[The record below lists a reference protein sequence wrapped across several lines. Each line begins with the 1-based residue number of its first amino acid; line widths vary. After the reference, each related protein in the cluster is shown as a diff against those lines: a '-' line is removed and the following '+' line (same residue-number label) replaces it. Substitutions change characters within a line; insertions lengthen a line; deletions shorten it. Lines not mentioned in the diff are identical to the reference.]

1 MTAVLLAILTITVI
15 GLPLTLAVD
24 RAARGTRLLGLAFL
38 YGSAAVM
45 YALMLLSLVHIQWT
59 ALAAGIVLIVVAV
72 IAWLVVRWQ
81 GRSAQNP
88 QGAPPLASAHRPHL
102 LDVIT
107 LLLLGAYGSYIT
119 VASPWEWDYWA
130 IWGLKARVFL
140 EHGGLDWSWLGNP
153 WNAFAHPDYP
163 VLLPFNYD
171 FACLLNGA
179 WDDRWFG
186 LLFLAWALAAL
197 LIVRSLVAEEGKPWV
212 AAAATAASAIIAMS
226 TYAGMAEGTL
236 IAFAATGL
244 LYQRRALDDA
254 RARPADQWHAAIL
267 LGLAA
272 NCKNEGIA
280 LLVATA
286 IATVVADPRRW
297 RRVLALWPAVA
308 LLAPW
313 MLLRATHALPTDL
326 ASGDL
331 LARFI
336 DRVAHTGAI
345 FIELRRVLV
354 DSWSWFFL
362 IAGFAL
368 VPHSVRRERFIVTV
382 TFVQLAFFVATY
394 FVTPHDFTW
403 HIVTSW
409 QRLTRQ
415 VQIPITVVC
424 VLLLAQFVV
433 RGEDAPNAEARPDQL

>member
-1 MTAVLLAILTITVI
+1 MTAVLLAILAITVI
-15 GLPLTLAVD
+15 GLPLTIAVD
-24 RAARGTRLLGLAFL
+24 RTARGARLLGLAFL

-45 YALMLLSLVHIQWT
+45 YALMLLSLVRIPWT
-59 ALAAGIVLIVVAV
+59 ALAAGTTLIVFAS

-81 GRSAQNP
+81 RRRALNP
-88 QGAPPLASAHRPHL
+88 QEAPLPLTQRPHL
-102 LDVIT
+102 FDVIT
-107 LLLLGAYGSYIT
+107 LLLLGAYGAYIT

-130 IWGLKARVFL
+130 IWGLKARVFF
-140 EHGGLDWSWLGNP
+140 EHGGIDWSWLGNR
-153 WNAFAHPDYP
+153 WNEFAHPDYP
-163 VLLPFNYD
+163 LLVPFNYD

-186 LLFLAWALAAL
+186 LLLIAWALAAL
-197 LIVRSLVAEEGKPWV
+197 LIVRSLAADEAKPWA
-212 AAAATAASAIIAMS
+212 AAAATAASAILAMS
-226 TYAGMAEGTL
+226 NYAGMAEGAL

-280 LLVATA
+280 LLAATA
-286 IATVVADPRRW
+286 IATVAADPRRW
-297 RRVLALWPAVA
+297 RRVLALWPAAA

-331 LARFI
+331 LARFA
-336 DRVAHTGAI
+336 DRVAHAGAL
-345 FIELRRVLV
+345 FTVLRHALV
-354 DSWSWFFL
+354 DGWSWLVL
-362 IAGFAL
+362 IAGFAI
-368 VPHSVRRERFIVTV
+368 VPRAVRRERFIVTV

-403 HIVTSW
+403 HIMTSW

-433 RGEDAPNAEARPDQL
+433 RGEDARHAEARPDQL